1 MVTLAPPTATAPS
14 NPLDPAKNPPR
25 RLCSTSA
32 NPTSGQRSRQTSH
45 ASQHAAFTAL
55 GRGEALL
62 PARLLLPGR
71 GDDVAFCYAARAEA
85 SAPAV
90 SKFGS
95 VHAGNVDAGLP
106 AVHALVTVL
115 DPTTGVPTCVMAGTT
130 LTTRRTAAAS
140 AVAMEALWSPDSSGR
155 DDVRVA
161 DGAGVGARDGTG
173 VHVAIVGSG
182 VQAEAHAHALCA
194 VGGEHT
200 VGRIRLAARDRASAD
215 ELVARWHTTRPEGAP
230 DMELVDT
237 VEQACADADV
247 IAVCTTSTTPVL
259 EATWVRDGALVIS
272 VGSFSAER
280 SEVPSDLVAQAR
292 VVVDDRETALA
303 DNGCVVAAL
312 MAGVLETGSVET
324 LGEVLV
330 RDAAHADDD
339 DAERHVW
346 NDDSSNNG
354 VTNHGAADSDAGA
367 HGERRPRV
375 TLYASVGIGLQD
387 AAAAVAVQEA
397 AQRAGVGTPLPL

>member
-1 MVTLAPPTATAPS
+1 M
-14 NPLDPAKNPPR
+14 
-25 RLCSTSA
+25 C
-32 NPTSGQRSRQTSH
+32 
-45 ASQHAAFTAL
+45 
-55 GRGEALL
+55 
-62 PARLLLPGR
+62 
-71 GDDVAFCYAARAEA
+71 
-85 SAPAV
+85 
-90 SKFGS
+90 
-95 VHAGNVDAGLP
+95 
-106 AVHALVTVL
+106 
-115 DPTTGVPTCVMAGTT
+115 
-130 LTTRRTAAAS
+130 
-140 AVAMEALWSPDSSGR
+140 
-155 DDVRVA
+155 
-161 DGAGVGARDGTG
+161 
-173 VHVAIVGSG
+173 I
-182 VQAEAHAHALCA
+182 
-194 VGGEHT
+194 
-200 VGRIRLAARDRASAD
+200 RDR
-215 ELVARWHTTRPEGAP
+215 
-230 DMELVDT
+230 
-237 VEQACADADV
+237 
-247 IAVCTTSTTPVL
+247 
-259 EATWVRDGALVIS
+259 
-272 VGSFSAER
+272 FSAER